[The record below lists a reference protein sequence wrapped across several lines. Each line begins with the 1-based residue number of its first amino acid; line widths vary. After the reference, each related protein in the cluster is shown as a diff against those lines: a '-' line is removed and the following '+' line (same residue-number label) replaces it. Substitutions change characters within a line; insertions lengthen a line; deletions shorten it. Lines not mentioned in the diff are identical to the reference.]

1 MREEKED
8 KKEKKDEENYDDSD
22 DDDDERTLFEYKDL
36 AGNVQ
41 GPFPL
46 THLEAWNRDGYLS
59 RELEVRRLR
68 TITNNNININ
78 NNNNNNNTLFRR
90 RTTKSN
96 KKQRYQNQGRSSK
109 FFVTEAG
116 RRGKAKEDLS
126 SSLKVGEK
134 IKIPIVGVEVPKP
147 KLPAK
152 VEAMVS
158 GNERTIGIVLASLA
172 IVKVR
177 FGGRNRRG
185 SMGRLEER
193 GMLDENR
200 EVDEEKFFKG
210 MMKTVRTVDMPELTE
225 QQIMAARER
234 RRASRAGDANLAKE
248 LETVEIPANHPFAS
262 NEKLDATQEAERKKK
277 IIDAN
282 SPRRR
287 TRPAAPKQK

>member
-1 MREEKED
+1 MKEVFLCTFFAKKLRARPTFKQPTTPR
-8 KKEKKDEENYDDSD
+8 KKERILRILRMISSSHLLSGSFIVSSTPP
-22 DDDDERTLFEYKDL
+22 R
-36 AGNVQ
+36 GGRNVSSS
-41 GPFPL
+41 
-46 THLEAWNRDGYLS
+46 NS
-59 RELEVRRLR
+59 SS
-68 TITNNNININ
+68 NNNNIN

-96 KKQRYQNQGRSSK
+96 KKQRHQNQGRSSK

>member
-1 MREEKED
+1 MQMRHKNTKVKRRRKERERERHQRSAI
-8 KKEKKDEENYDDSD
+8 KKMISSSHLSFSSSLISSLPRGGRNASSSGS
-22 DDDDERTLFEYKDL
+22 
-36 AGNVQ
+36 GNN
-41 GPFPL
+41 G
-46 THLEAWNRDGYLS
+46 
-59 RELEVRRLR
+59 
-68 TITNNNININ
+68 N
-78 NNNNNNNTLFRR
+78 NNNNNNNRNTNINRRDDATFFTKTRR
-90 RTTKSN
+90 RT
-96 KKQRYQNQGRSSK
+96 KKNQQSSL
-109 FFVTEAG
+109 VTQAG

-126 SSLKVGEK
+126 SSQVAEK

-172 IVKVR
+172 IVKMR
-177 FGGRNRRG
+177 FGGRNNRRG

-210 MMKTVRTVDMPELTE
+210 MMKTVRTVEMPELTE

-262 NEKLDATQEAERKKK
+262 NEKLDAAQEAERKKK

-287 TRPAAPKQK
+287 TRPAPPKQK

>member
-1 MREEKED
+1 MLVTHRQHAHQKHDKRKRERETSEKSD
-8 KKEKKDEENYDDSD
+8 KKMISSSHLSFSSSLISSLPRGGRNASSSGS
-22 DDDDERTLFEYKDL
+22 
-36 AGNVQ
+36 GNN
-41 GPFPL
+41 G
-46 THLEAWNRDGYLS
+46 
-59 RELEVRRLR
+59 
-68 TITNNNININ
+68 NNNRNTNIN
-78 NNNNNNNTLFRR
+78 RRNDATFFTRTRR
-90 RTTKSN
+90 RT
-96 KKQRYQNQGRSSK
+96 KKNQQSSL
-109 FFVTEAG
+109 VTQAG

-126 SSLKVGEK
+126 SSQGAEK

-172 IVKVR
+172 IVKMR
-177 FGGRNRRG
+177 FGGRNNRRG

-210 MMKTVRTVDMPELTE
+210 MMKTVRTVEMPELTE

-262 NEKLDATQEAERKKK
+262 NEKLDAAQEAERKKK

-287 TRPAAPKQK
+287 TRPAPPKQK

>member
-1 MREEKED
+1 MKEVFLCTFFAKKLRARPTFKQPTTPR
-8 KKEKKDEENYDDSD
+8 KKERILRILRMISSSHLLSGSFIIVSSTPP
-22 DDDDERTLFEYKDL
+22 R
-36 AGNVQ
+36 GGRNVSSSS
-41 GPFPL
+41 
-46 THLEAWNRDGYLS
+46 NS
-59 RELEVRRLR
+59 
-68 TITNNNININ
+68 ISSNNNNNNNNIN
-78 NNNNNNNTLFRR
+78 NNNNNTLLRR
-90 RTTKSN
+90 RISTKSN
-96 KKQRYQNQGRSSK
+96 KKQRHQNQGRSSK

-225 QQIMAARER
+225 QQIMAARGTTKSLESR
-234 RRASRAGDANLAKE
+234 RRKLSEGVGDGGNSRE
-248 LETVEIPANHPFAS
+248 PSVRE
-262 NEKLDATQEAERKKK
+262 
-277 IIDAN
+277 
-282 SPRRR
+282 
-287 TRPAAPKQK
+287 

>member
-1 MREEKED
+1 MMISSSHLLSGSFIVSSTPPRGG
-8 KKEKKDEENYDDSD
+8 
-22 DDDDERTLFEYKDL
+22 R
-36 AGNVQ
+36 NVSSS
-41 GPFPL
+41 
-46 THLEAWNRDGYLS
+46 NS
-59 RELEVRRLR
+59 SS
-68 TITNNNININ
+68 NNNNIN

-96 KKQRYQNQGRSSK
+96 KKQRHQNQGRSSK

-147 KLPAK
+147 KLPTK
-152 VEAMVS
+152 MEAMVS

>member
-1 MREEKED
+1 MISSSHLLSGSFIVSSTPPRGG
-8 KKEKKDEENYDDSD
+8 
-22 DDDDERTLFEYKDL
+22 R
-36 AGNVQ
+36 NVSSS
-41 GPFPL
+41 
-46 THLEAWNRDGYLS
+46 NS
-59 RELEVRRLR
+59 
-68 TITNNNININ
+68 ISSNNNNNIN
-78 NNNNNNNTLFRR
+78 NNNNNTLLRR
-90 RTTKSN
+90 RISTKSN
-96 KKQRYQNQGRSSK
+96 KKQRHQNQGRSSK

-147 KLPAK
+147 KLPTK
-152 VEAMVS
+152 MEAMVS

>member
-1 MREEKED
+1 MMISSSHLLSGSFIVSSTPPRGG
-8 KKEKKDEENYDDSD
+8 
-22 DDDDERTLFEYKDL
+22 R
-36 AGNVQ
+36 NVSSS
-41 GPFPL
+41 
-46 THLEAWNRDGYLS
+46 NS
-59 RELEVRRLR
+59 
-68 TITNNNININ
+68 ISSNNNNNNNNIN
-78 NNNNNNNTLFRR
+78 NNNNNTLLRR
-90 RTTKSN
+90 RISTKSN
-96 KKQRYQNQGRSSK
+96 KKQRHQNQGRSSK

>member
-1 MREEKED
+1 MKEVFLCTFFAKKLRARPTFKQPTTPR
-8 KKEKKDEENYDDSD
+8 KKERILRILRMISSSHLLSGSFIIVSSTPP
-22 DDDDERTLFEYKDL
+22 R
-36 AGNVQ
+36 GGRNVSSS
-41 GPFPL
+41 
-46 THLEAWNRDGYLS
+46 NS
-59 RELEVRRLR
+59 SS
-68 TITNNNININ
+68 NNNNIN

-96 KKQRYQNQGRSSK
+96 KKQRHQNQGRSSK

>member
-1 MREEKED
+1 MHLFGEQHNKKKSFIHTPLLNQPTR
-8 KKEKKDEENYDDSD
+8 KKERILLILLMISSSSHLLSGSFIVSFPPP
-22 DDDDERTLFEYKDL
+22 R
-36 AGNVQ
+36 GGRNVSSSS
-41 GPFPL
+41 
-46 THLEAWNRDGYLS
+46 NS
-59 RELEVRRLR
+59 S
-68 TITNNNININ
+68 NN
-78 NNNNNNNTLFRR
+78 NNNNNNNTLLRR
-90 RTTKSN
+90 RTTTKSN
-96 KKQRYQNQGRSSK
+96 KKQRHQNQGRSSK

-177 FGGRNRRG
+177 FGGRNKKNRRG

-210 MMKTVRTVDMPELTE
+210 MMKTVRTVDMPERTE

-262 NEKLDATQEAERKKK
+262 NEKLDAAQEAERKKK

>member
-1 MREEKED
+1 MKEVFLCTFFAKKLRARPTFKQPTTPR
-8 KKEKKDEENYDDSD
+8 KKERILRMLRMISSSHLLSGSFIVSSTPP
-22 DDDDERTLFEYKDL
+22 R
-36 AGNVQ
+36 GGRNVSSS
-41 GPFPL
+41 
-46 THLEAWNRDGYLS
+46 NS
-59 RELEVRRLR
+59 SS
-68 TITNNNININ
+68 NNNNIN

-96 KKQRYQNQGRSSK
+96 KKQRHQNQGRSSK

>member
-1 MREEKED
+1 MKEVFLCTFFAKKLRARPTFKQPTTPR
-8 KKEKKDEENYDDSD
+8 KKERILRILRMISSSHLLSGSFIVSSTPP
-22 DDDDERTLFEYKDL
+22 R
-36 AGNVQ
+36 GGRNVSSS
-41 GPFPL
+41 
-46 THLEAWNRDGYLS
+46 NS
-59 RELEVRRLR
+59 
-68 TITNNNININ
+68 ISNNNSIN

-96 KKQRYQNQGRSSK
+96 KKQRHQNQGRSSK